1 MFAFWRVNIKSHEN
15 YPLKYTPENLARK
28 ITSQIIG
35 PIKLPPEDNPPPS
48 KLPPYISKTVI
59 VTSHYYYFK
68 AFSQSAINCSQ
79 LTIET
84 QEQGVEYVQS

>member
-35 PIKLPPEDNPPPS
+35 PIKLPPEDNPPLQITS
-48 KLPPYISKTVI
+48 IYQQNRNCYISLLL
-59 VTSHYYYFK
+59 F
-68 AFSQSAINCSQ
+68 QSFFPAGN
-79 LTIET
+79 
-84 QEQGVEYVQS
+84 